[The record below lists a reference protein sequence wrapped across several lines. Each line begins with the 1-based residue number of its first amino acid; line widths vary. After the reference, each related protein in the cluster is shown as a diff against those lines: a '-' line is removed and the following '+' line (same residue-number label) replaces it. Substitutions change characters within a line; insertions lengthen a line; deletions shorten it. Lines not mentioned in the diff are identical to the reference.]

1 VSAAWLLRSVTDEGW
16 TRIRGGAGTGIKP
29 PTAFDIAFTDNPGLK
44 PERSRSV
51 DIGLEHAL
59 MRSTIVAD
67 VTWFANRYDDLIIVV
82 GSSMSGAS
90 RFQTDNIANA
100 RSRGIET
107 GVRWQPSAAIAVR
120 GSWTRLS
127 TSVLAVDQVP
137 GEAPPPFS
145 VGDPLIRRP
154 RQQGSL
160 EVGWTATRGSAFFSV
175 NGRGRMLDL
184 DPSFGAFGG
193 LFDAPGYATVAAG
206 GSWRLVRGIDLT
218 ARISN
223 LFDREY
229 EEALGFPALGRS
241 VIVGV
246 RVAGSR

>member
-1 VSAAWLLRSVTDEGW
+1 
-16 TRIRGGAGTGIKP
+16 
-29 PTAFDIAFTDNPGLK
+29 LK